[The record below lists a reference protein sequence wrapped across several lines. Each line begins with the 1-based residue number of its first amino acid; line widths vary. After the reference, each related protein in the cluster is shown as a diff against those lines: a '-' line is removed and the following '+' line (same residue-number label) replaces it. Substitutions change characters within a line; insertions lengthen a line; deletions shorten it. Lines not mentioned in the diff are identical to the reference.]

1 MLWKKA
7 KNAKKENSEFGYVEE
22 DGTGKS
28 ILFLK
33 MTGTPDKPIITYDTQ
48 GLKQKWKE
56 DAKTEKQTLKQIL
69 NKEFGWFKKD
79 TSLKE
84 TPATQKKPF
93 VIEWENEEPKDK
105 TNNKTPE
112 NSSQQPNEKKG
123 VFKKLTQPNKEE
135 YEKFEE

>member
-1 MLWKKA
+1 MIIAFVFCLAIYFGKKR
-7 KNAKKENSEFGYVEE
+7 KSAKKENSEFGYEEE

-33 MTGTPDKPIITYDTQ
+33 MTGTPEKPIITYDTQ

-79 TSLKE
+79 TTLIE
-84 TPATQKKPF
+84 TPATQKKAF
-93 VIEWENEEPKDK
+93 CYRMGKRR
-105 TNNKTPE
+105 T
-112 NSSQQPNEKKG
+112 QREK
-123 VFKKLTQPNKEE
+123 
-135 YEKFEE
+135 